1 MLLLAIQYYV
11 LRIVIAIES
20 ALGGAVCGGRTNAI
34 LKGFLGYRESVSS
47 ISYLR

>member
-20 ALGGAVCGGRTNAI
+20 TLGGAVQVRRTT
-34 LKGFLGYRESVSS
+34 LS
-47 ISYLR
+47 